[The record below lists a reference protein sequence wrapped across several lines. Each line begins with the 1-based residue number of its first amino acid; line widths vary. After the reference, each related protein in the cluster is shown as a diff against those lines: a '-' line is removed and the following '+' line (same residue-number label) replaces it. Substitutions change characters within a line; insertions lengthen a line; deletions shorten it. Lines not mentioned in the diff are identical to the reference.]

1 MGEIAPARHAETA
14 EPKAAAETALPN
26 AGASRQSAMHQVHRS
41 LKAWRDRERQGGDPG
56 PEAAGPEGAEAGEKE
71 SEESESAEAEQA
83 GPAEEAEGESTSAK
97 VSAKLKSLSR
107 KVYRAERAKKM
118 QPAES
123 SVWKSF
129 ASAGNGR
136 KTSGDG
142 KGKRYYEWDYLHGEI
157 EMYDS
162 KGKHLGVLDPNT
174 GAVYKPAVPGRK
186 IDV

>member
-1 MGEIAPARHAETA
+1 MQQI
-14 EPKAAAETALPN
+14 
-26 AGASRQSAMHQVHRS
+26 HRS
-41 LKAWRDRERQGGDPG
+41 LKAWREKEDD
-56 PEAAGPEGAEAGEKE
+56 AGAESEPAEADAAKETDETSEKE
-71 SEESESAEAEQA
+71 SAESEV
-83 GPAEEAEGESTSAK
+83 PAEETEAESTSTK

-107 KVYRAERAKKM
+107 KVFRADRVKKM

-142 KGKRYYEWDYLHGEI
+142 KGKRFYEWDYLHGEI